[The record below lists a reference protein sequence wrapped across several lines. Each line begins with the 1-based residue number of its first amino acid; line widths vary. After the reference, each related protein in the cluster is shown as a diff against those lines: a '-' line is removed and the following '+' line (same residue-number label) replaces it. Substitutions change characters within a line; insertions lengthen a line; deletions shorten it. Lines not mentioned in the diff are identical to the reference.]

1 MSFTPNGNNATILTG
16 QLYGRKPTEAR
27 ASSLGLTRTFS
38 YEPTVEETELRNNNT
53 GADVLVK
60 TRTTTVG
67 ANISIVLDE
76 FTARN
81 LAMKLLANAEG
92 LTQAA
97 ESGLLIAEADIV
109 PGQITKLAGKR
120 ATNVSLQ
127 DDAMNDLIA
136 GTHYTLNAKTGYIT
150 WLEAAPAVVS
160 GTYDLAEIT
169 ASDNMTTLDL
179 LKRTQGTEIILTC
192 IPTNDGPQA
201 LVEEVLVSL
210 TPAGATDFIA
220 QDSEFQTIEL
230 EGKAL
235 FNANNPEHPF
245 GIATHISG

>member
-1 MSFTPNGNNATILTG
+1 MSYMPNGDNATILTG
-16 QLYGRKPTEAR
+16 QLYGRKPTEVR

-38 YEPTVEETELRNNNT
+38 YEPTVEETELRNNNA
-53 GADVLVK
+53 GSDVLVK

-67 ANISIVLDE
+67 ANVTVVLDE

-81 LAMKLLANAEG
+81 LAMKLLADTVE

-97 ESGLLIAEADIV
+97 DTGLIISESNIV

-120 ATNVSLQ
+120 VTNVSIQ
-127 DDAMNDLIA
+127 DDMSAELVE
-136 GTHYTLNAKTGYIT
+136 GTHYRLYAKTGYVI
-150 WLEAAPAVVS
+150 WLDAAPASAS

-169 ASDNMTTLDL
+169 AGDNMTTLDL

-192 IPTNDGPQA
+192 IPTNEGPQS

-210 TPAGATDFIA
+210 TPSGATDFIA

-235 FNANNPEHPF
+235 YNSTNPDSPF
-245 GIATHISG
+245 GKVTHMSG

>member
-1 MSFTPNGNNATILTG
+1 MSFMPNGDNATILTG

-27 ASSLGLTRTFS
+27 ASALGLTRTFS
-38 YEPTVEETELRNNNT
+38 YEPTVEEVELRNNNT

-67 ANISIVLDE
+67 ANVTVVLDE

-81 LAMKLLANAEG
+81 LAMKLLADTVE

-97 ESGLLIAEADIV
+97 ESGLIISESNIV

-120 ATNVSLQ
+120 ATNVSIQ
-127 DDAMNDLIA
+127 DDLANDLVE
-136 GTHYTLNAKTGYIT
+136 GTHYRLDAKTGYVI
-150 WLEAAPAVVS
+150 WLEAAPATAS

-169 ASDNMTTLDL
+169 AGDNMTTLDL

-210 TPAGATDFIA
+210 SPSGATDFIA
-220 QDSEFQTIEL
+220 QDAEFQTIEL

-235 FNANNPEHPF
+235 YNHNNTAAPF
-245 GIATHISG
+245 GIVTHISG